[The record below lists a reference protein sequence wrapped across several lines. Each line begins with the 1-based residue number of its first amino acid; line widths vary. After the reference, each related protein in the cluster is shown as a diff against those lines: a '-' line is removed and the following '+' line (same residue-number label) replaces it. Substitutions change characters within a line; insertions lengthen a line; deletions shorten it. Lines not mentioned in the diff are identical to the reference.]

1 VMKKSRPAQLLRV
14 TAKVEYLNNVREL
27 IFRETTTIG
36 VRVSKMIRSVL
47 TREIKEVQL
56 PYGKVRVKISGNRNG
71 VYNIVPE
78 YEDCK
83 ILAMETGLPLRN
95 IIELARRLG
104 NE

>member
-1 VMKKSRPAQLLRV
+1 MLSVV
-14 TAKVEYLNNVREL
+14 TDAGKLNDIKEI

-47 TREIKEVQL
+47 TREIKEVTL

-71 VYNIVPE
+71 VCNIVPE

-83 ILAMETGLPLRN
+83 TLAMETGIPLRD
-95 IIELARRLG
+95 IIELARRLWK
-104 NE
+104 E